1 MASGHLTRPKA
12 VYARQSSRPDLCST
26 FTTFNVKQKHPDPQ
40 LKEFLLLKYARS
52 DRVRLWRRMH
62 DYFLS
67 NEFIFQIFNL
77 YIDKMAT
84 VGGGQGRGG
93 GAGGGGGGGDGPWR
107 NPWDSK
113 KIGGCGVSSSKD
125 INVSWRAYLKYN
137 FFYKIPGLP
146 TNLTDL

>member
-1 MASGHLTRPKA
+1 
-12 VYARQSSRPDLCST
+12 
-26 FTTFNVKQKHPDPQ
+26 
-40 LKEFLLLKYARS
+40 
-52 DRVRLWRRMH
+52 
-62 DYFLS
+62 
-67 NEFIFQIFNL
+67 
-77 YIDKMAT
+77 MAT

-137 FFYKIPGLP
+137 FFFLQNTWFANQFDRSLKKKVVLV
-146 TNLTDL
+146 